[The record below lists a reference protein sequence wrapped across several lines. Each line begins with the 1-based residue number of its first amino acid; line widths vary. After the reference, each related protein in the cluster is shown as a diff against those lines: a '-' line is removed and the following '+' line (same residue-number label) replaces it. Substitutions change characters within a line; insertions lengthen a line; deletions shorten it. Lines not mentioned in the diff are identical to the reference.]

1 MSGLSVCC
9 YLHSRPAR
17 GSWYVEPTSG
27 CGLGDQMGLG
37 DTILANAV
45 SGLIVAFVVA
55 IIGVV
60 IARWYTERR
69 EAAQARRERDLAA
82 AAELYRVYGQFF
94 ATLKVWN
101 AHLRTRTS
109 SNPQVTP
116 LVFPD
121 PPRRSEL
128 LGAAAA
134 AEGGFEALL
143 IRITLEHDVG
153 RDQRAALWCLRTA
166 YKQLR
171 RAIRYGQPLLWW
183 RSDIHGNGLDHDGY
197 RAYQAFKMLTS
208 LVADELLT
216 GLGAPALPAIES
228 RLEALRQV
236 TGPGH
241 EFTGDERIKSA
252 IRREQALRCG
262 SPDLTQDPVPN
273 QTPVREGSPD
283 LTQEPWEWFVV
294 AEQLLTLRPWE
305 VPRSARTTTFHR
317 LAALGRKRKL
327 RSAA

>member
-1 MSGLSVCC
+1 
-9 YLHSRPAR
+9 
-17 GSWYVEPTSG
+17 
-27 CGLGDQMGLG
+27 MGLG

-55 IIGVV
+55 IIGVI

-101 AHLRTRTS
+101 AHLGGTRTS
-109 SNPQVTP
+109 SKTQVTP

-121 PPRRSEL
+121 AARRSEL

-171 RAIRYGQPLLWW
+171 RAIRRGEPLLWW
-183 RSDIHGNGLDHDGY
+183 RSDIHGNGLGHDGY

-208 LVADELLT
+208 LVADEMLSGPGT
-216 GLGAPALPAIES
+216 PALPAIES

-241 EFTGDERIKSA
+241 EFTDDERIKSA

-262 SPDLTQDPVPN
+262 SPDPLSDQPPVQQGSPDLMQDPVLN
-273 QTPVREGSPD
+273 QPPMQEGSPD
-283 LTQEPWEWFVV
+283 LAQGPWEWFVV

-305 VPRSARTTTFHR
+305 VPGSARTTMFRR
-317 LAALGRKRKL
+317 LAARGTKRKM